1 MSSIY
6 DVQQFH
12 NKFKIP
18 RLSRPGFLPEDDMR
32 MRLNFQLEELLE
44 TAGACGFQLAVDG
57 QGDVC
62 LEPMGD
68 PKEVNLAEAF
78 DGLLDQVYV
87 ALGTADRMG
96 LGGMV
101 DYPGAN
107 TSIWWEGWRRV
118 QRANMAKVL
127 VENAAD
133 SKRGSRFDLKKP
145 KGWRPP
151 EFGDLLGVTRA

>member
-6 DVQQFH
+6 DVQRFH
-12 NKFKIP
+12 DKFRIP
-18 RLSRPGFLPEDDMR
+18 RLDRPGFLPEDDMR

-44 TAGACGFQLAVDG
+44 TAGACGFQVAVTSEG
-57 QGDVC
+57 KLCFECVG
-62 LEPMGD
+62 EP
-68 PKEVNLAEAF
+68 VNLAEAF

-101 DYPGAN
+101 SAPGAA

-118 QRANMAKVL
+118 QRANLAKVL
-127 VENAAD
+127 VANSDD
-133 SKRGSRFDLKKP
+133 SKRGSRYDVKKP
-145 KGWRPP
+145 RGWRAP
-151 EFGDLLGVTRA
+151 EFDDLLGLPHA